1 LRALRGI
8 RYALWFAVATLAA
21 FLGYRL
27 WVLDRDQPIVPAFE
41 TGSPSIGGPFS
52 LIDHD
57 GGRVN
62 DRSWSGQVLV
72 VYFGFM
78 HCPAICPTELQ
89 SIAAA
94 VDALGPAGAKV
105 QPLFVTIDPERDTPA
120 ALKEH
125 VGLFHPRMI
134 GLTGSAE
141 EIAAVAKA
149 YRVYYK
155 KIDEP
160 DSQAGYT
167 MDHSGLVYVMNPAG
181 KSVAI
186 FRPGVAPEALA
197 QRLKSLL

>member
-62 DRSWSGQVLV
+62 DRSWPGQVLV

-167 MDHSGLVYVMNPAG
+167 MDHSGLVYVMDSAG

>member
-1 LRALRGI
+1 VPPLRKI

-21 FLGYRL
+21 ILGYRL
-27 WVLDRDQPIVPAFE
+27 WVIDRDQPILPAFDA
-41 TGSPSIGGPFS
+41 GSPSVWGAFS

-57 GGRVN
+57 RNRVTEKSYG
-62 DRSWSGQVLV
+62 DKILI

-89 SIAAA
+89 AIGAAL
-94 VDALGPAGAKV
+94 DLLGPAGEKV
-105 QPLFVTIDPERDTPA
+105 QPLFVTIDPDRDTPEL
-120 ALKEH
+120 LKEH
-125 VGLFHPRMI
+125 VALFHPRMI

-155 KIDEP
+155 KMNDP

-167 MDHSGLVYVMNPAG
+167 MDHSGLVYLMDRAG
-181 KSVAI
+181 RSAAI

-197 QRLKSLL
+197 QRIRSLP

>member
-1 LRALRGI
+1 MRKV

-21 FLGYRL
+21 LLGYRL
-27 WVLDRDQPIVPAFE
+27 WVVERDQPIVPAFDA
-41 TGSPSIGGPFS
+41 GSPTVGGGFA

-57 GGRVN
+57 GARVTEKTYA
-62 DRSWSGQVLV
+62 GKILI

-89 SIAAA
+89 SIGAAL
-94 VDALGPAGAKV
+94 DLLGPAGDKI
-105 QPLFVTIDPERDTPA
+105 QPLFVTIDPERDRPA

-125 VGLFHPRMI
+125 VALFHPRMI

-141 EIAAVAKA
+141 EIAAVAKG

-155 KIDEP
+155 KIDDP

-167 MDHSGLVYVMNPAG
+167 MDHSGLVYVMDAAG
-181 KSVAI
+181 RSAAI

-197 QRLKSLL
+197 QRLRSLL

>member
-1 LRALRGI
+1 MKALRGI

-27 WVLDRDQPIVPAFE
+27 WVIDRDQPIVPAFD
-41 TGSPSIGGPFS
+41 TGSPSIGGAFS

-57 GGRVN
+57 GKRVT
-62 DRSWSGQVLV
+62 DRSWPGKILV

-94 VDALGPAGAKV
+94 VDELGAAGEKV

-125 VGLFHPRMI
+125 VALFHPRMI
-134 GLTGSAE
+134 GLTGGAE
-141 EIAAVAKA
+141 EIAAIAKS

-155 KIDEP
+155 KVDEP

-167 MDHSGLVYVMNPAG
+167 MDHSGLVYVMDAVG

-197 QRLKSLL
+197 KRLKSLL